1 MGDVLE
7 YLVDGTSG
15 LAPGGVDGAAMIV
28 GVCSR
33 GEPGKGYLLGKR
45 SDLAGLLGVG
55 PLVDALRDVFATGGQ
70 NPTVIAVPV
79 AGQPAGYISP
89 VRQSGPG
96 AAVKVTGVP
105 QANADIVL
113 KVASDGTVG
122 LASVQLSKDGGA
134 TFETQQASATQ
145 ITVPGTGVT
154 FTFPDAGELK
164 TATTYACKAR
174 MDVGPVTRTGTGP
187 AITLA
192 GTPKVGGELVL
203 EIMRGGAR
211 NEGTYRLS
219 LDGGD
224 TFTAVRTIPV
234 DGTAPAGDT
243 GITIT
248 FPAGDYVGGTSYAAT
263 LLAPVPSIVDVM
275 ATLQR
280 PLELYDVEF
289 VHIVGP
295 SDSVDWA
302 AAQAKAD
309 ELWNQHRPTYFKLET
324 RLPYDGEDLNDW
336 VAGLLVEREAFSGR
350 FVQVCAQFGEVTD
363 ATGQRKTR
371 NFGGLQAG
379 RVLSIPV
386 QRATG
391 RVRDGAIAPGVLPA
405 GWNEAVQGALEKAG
419 YVTAKTYAGLRGAY
433 WADSRTMAEVTSDYR
448 YEEVLRVVFKAV
460 RKLRIAA
467 LKSMYDELGDPLVP
481 ENAAGLQ
488 YLRTNLESAL
498 TTMTAAVP
506 PEMAGYVVT
515 IPPGQDYVNNGVAV
529 EATLI
534 GIPIIRQIKLFA
546 NYAYAGSAFDPRL
559 KAA

>member
-79 AGQPAGYISP
+79 AGQPAGYLSP
-89 VRQSGPG
+89 VRQNGFG
-96 AAVKVTGVP
+96 VAVKVAGVP

-113 KVASDGTVG
+113 KVVSDGTVG

-134 TFETQQASATQ
+134 TFETQQVSATQ

-164 TATTYACKAR
+164 AATTYACKAR
-174 MDVGPVTRTGTGP
+174 LAVGPVTRTGPGP

-192 GTPKVGGELVL
+192 GTPRVGGELVL
-203 EIMRGGAR
+203 EIMRSGAR

-234 DGTAPAGDT
+234 DGAAPAGDT
-243 GITIT
+243 GVTIT
-248 FPAGDYVGGTSYAAT
+248 FPAGDYVGGTSYAST

-309 ELWNQHRPTYFKLET
+309 ELWNLHRPTYFKLEA

-363 ATGQRKTR
+363 ATGQRKRR

-405 GWNEAVQGALEKAG
+405 GWNEAVQSALEKAG

-433 WADSRTMAEVTSDYR
+433 WADSRTMAEVTSDFQ

-467 LKSMYDELGDPLVP
+467 LKSMYNELGDPLVP

-488 YLRTNLESAL
+488 YLRINLESAL
-498 TTMTAAVP
+498 TSMTAAVP